1 MTDPTSN
8 AASCSYRGRK
18 GEPVWDYAR
27 GIFPC
32 FRKASVR
39 LREVS
44 DREHFGNPF
53 RERDV
58 CRVHADEMIASG
70 WYMEV
75 GARIVRDA

>member
-1 MTDPTSN
+1 MS
-8 AASCSYRGRK
+8 ACSWGGTKDQPIELRK
-18 GEPVWDYAR
+18 GR
-27 GIFPC
+27 FPC

-39 LREVS
+39 IREVF
-44 DREHFGNPF
+44 DREHSGNPF

-75 GARIVRDA
+75 GPSEGEEE